1 MKNKNNQIHIAVAM
15 QNSAISFYS
24 LTVHEDD
31 ILGIVSAEEYEQ
43 LQHESHENQKDL
55 RAYIDKDGNRKI
67 GAFDNTQPS
76 QFHFWN
82 EKKADWNIT
91 KEKKAELEAIKK
103 AQELQ
108 QLQSDLDDIEKRITR
123 LERIKDRSEDEEEE
137 LQKLYDESTDLF
149 RKIEE
154 MKKEA

>member
-1 MKNKNNQIHIAVAM
+1 MKDKNNQIYIAVAM
-15 QNSAISFYS
+15 KDSAISFYN

-43 LQHESHENQKDL
+43 LQHESHVNQKDL

-82 EKKADWNIT
+82 EKKAGWDIT
-91 KEKKAELEAIKK
+91 EEKKAELEAIEK
-103 AQELQ
+103 QRELQ
-108 QLQSDLDDIEKRITR
+108 QLHDDLDNIERQITR
-123 LERIKDRSEDEEEE
+123 LERIRQRTETEEQELDR
-137 LQKLYDESTDLF
+137 LIDESTEIY
-149 RKIEE
+149 RKIKAAEGEE
-154 MKKEA
+154 